1 MKKIQNKDIVLTFNI
16 SNRGC
21 KMTADVRLYFQIM
34 GIYTID
40 HQFYRSVSVFHVK
53 LTSNVSIV

>member
-1 MKKIQNKDIVLTFNI
+1 
-16 SNRGC
+16 
-21 KMTADVRLYFQIM
+21 MTADVRLYFQIM